1 MYHHMGVQWIYITD
15 LIGSLGLLFHTCAL
29 MSALFFIRYL
39 TISTW
44 PLSQAQWSK
53 VIPWHKTKRQAIFSE
68 TNLMLNFCKTACD
81 QHWVKKDCNQ
91 ARGVKLINILN
102 TTVYCED
109 HFSKHWSNKM
119 KTTWV
124 QFFNWPIPV
133 CIKFFN
139 CSWLLH
145 FWLLSTK
152 EDDLLNYWERQ
163 TLKLVLFVMSL

>member
-1 MYHHMGVQWIYITD
+1 M
-15 LIGSLGLLFHTCAL
+15 
-29 MSALFFIRYL
+29 
-39 TISTW
+39 
-44 PLSQAQWSK
+44 
-53 VIPWHKTKRQAIFSE
+53 
-68 TNLMLNFCKTACD
+68 CD

-145 FWLLSTK
+145 FWLWSTK

-163 TLKLVLFVMSL
+163 TLNYFFLCWVFRKNYSWLVTLMNRIIYVTGQTLIHYSLICVRTSEACMSKHRKLFLHFFFSYIWVINNSEVDVNHL